1 MEQPN
6 CYSRRI
12 IWRRNTANQSDLNK
26 QEIVGKEM
34 KPLGYNE
41 CEEYIDTPRI
51 YGQHAPFWSS
61 LSFFEKVDTI
71 RHVGLFSF
79 LREIFG
85 FADADRIRRR
95 LESEYSATLRDC
107 EAAQDQISALI
118 QKNEELER
126 ELAETTE
133 KLKEA
138 ECASRGRNH
147 RLLTPPSAQDIMNAF
162 NRSSESETKPWFFRY
177 YEDPHTGVVTLN
189 HDFRFYPFPAIIVP
203 RGKLRLCDQYGSV
216 VNLAQCESYAALPPK
231 YVQHL
236 IPEGFHAYR
245 LRVLF
250 VTRERGFWLADPRS
264 AQDIALEIRASFDEG
279 ADHAL
284 YDNRIKYWKERHSEH
299 QAMTCGTRRET
310 FFNLIISIEELLCGG
325 CNNFSQ
331 EQIKRI
337 MDKCYAEYLDIYFK
351 DKYNEE

>member
-95 LESEYSATLRDC
+95 LE
-107 EAAQDQISALI
+107 I
-118 QKNEELER
+118 
-126 ELAETTE
+126 
-133 KLKEA
+133 
-138 ECASRGRNH
+138 GRAH
-147 RLLTPPSAQDIMNAF
+147 
-162 NRSSESETKPWFFRY
+162 
-177 YEDPHTGVVTLN
+177 V
-189 HDFRFYPFPAIIVP
+189 
-203 RGKLRLCDQYGSV
+203 
-216 VNLAQCESYAALPPK
+216 
-231 YVQHL
+231 
-236 IPEGFHAYR
+236 
-245 LRVLF
+245 
-250 VTRERGFWLADPRS
+250 
-264 AQDIALEIRASFDEG
+264 
-279 ADHAL
+279 
-284 YDNRIKYWKERHSEH
+284 
-299 QAMTCGTRRET
+299 
-310 FFNLIISIEELLCGG
+310 
-325 CNNFSQ
+325 
-331 EQIKRI
+331 
-337 MDKCYAEYLDIYFK
+337 
-351 DKYNEE
+351 